1 MAGFYQ
7 PLWLLGLLSLPV
19 LWYLYRRAGRK
30 KMQDALEFSRVAVA
44 RRAAGDQKGI
54 DPRTVLFVLSL
65 SIIALLF
72 IGLADPHIP
81 LETRPEGA
89 TIVFAMDVSG
99 SMSATDYPPTRLDAA
114 KTAAASLMR
123 DLAPDDYAGIVIFE
137 AGATSAAYLSPDKDR
152 VIQKLDGVRPRS
164 GQTALGDGLLLAI
177 DMAESIPNRKSVVIL
192 LSDGVNNAGV
202 VTPDE
207 AVTVARD
214 RGIQVFTVGMG
225 SDQPVI
231 TGYDP
236 LGAPQY
242 ATLDEETLI
251 RIAESTGGKY
261 FRSVDDRTLSAIY
274 TGLNKEIRREPVE
287 TSVRDIFFAAALVLV
302 CIELYLRYGKRRILP

>member
-1 MAGFYQ
+1 MTGFYQ
-7 PLWLLGLLSLPV
+7 PLWLIGLLTLPV
-19 LWYLYRRAGRK
+19 LWHLHRRAGKK
-30 KMQDALEFSRVAVA
+30 KMRDALEFSRVAVA
-44 RRAAGDQKGI
+44 RRAAGNKKGI
-54 DPRTVLFVLSL
+54 DPRMVLFWLSL
-65 SIIALLF
+65 LIIALLC

-81 LETRPEGA
+81 LESRHEGVN
-89 TIVFAMDVSG
+89 IVFAMDVSG

-114 KTAAASLMR
+114 KTAAASLIQ
-123 DLAPDDYAGIVIFE
+123 DLGPDDYAGIIVFE

-177 DMAESIPNRKSVVIL
+177 DMAESIPNRKNVVIL

-202 VTPDE
+202 VSPDE
-207 AVTVARD
+207 AVSVARD

-242 ATLDEETLI
+242 AMLDEETLK
-251 RIAESTGGKY
+251 RIAGTSGGKY
-261 FRSVDDRTLSAIY
+261 FRSVDDKTLSSIY
-274 TGLNKEIRREPVE
+274 AGLNKEIRREPVE
-287 TSVRDIFFAAALVLV
+287 TPVRDVFFAAALLLV
-302 CIELYLRYGKRRILP
+302 FVELYLRYGKRRILP